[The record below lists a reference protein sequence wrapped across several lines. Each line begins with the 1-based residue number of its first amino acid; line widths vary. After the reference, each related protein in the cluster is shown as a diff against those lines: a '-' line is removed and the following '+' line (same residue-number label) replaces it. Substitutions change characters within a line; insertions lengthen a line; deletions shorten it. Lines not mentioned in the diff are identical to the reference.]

1 MNLFL
6 HRLWQSPFLHVLD
19 VALVAFLIYRVLLLF
34 QGTRAVQVLRGL
46 VILALGTFF
55 AEYIL
60 GLPTLG
66 WILHTFWRAGVVVLA
81 VVFQPELRALLAQ
94 LGSHRLGR
102 LFIPQEISF
111 IDEIIS
117 ALRDGV
123 AGRVGML
130 IVLEQETGLRNF
142 ISTGTIINGKVTSE
156 LLSTIFFPHT
166 LLHDGA
172 AILREDRLVAAGCV
186 LPLTNNPELSR
197 VLGTRHRAA
206 LGLSEIS
213 DALIIVLSEETGTV
227 SLVRHGQM
235 ERNLRLDDLHDR
247 LRRHYKSL
255 GEKGHLR
262 RRSRETD
269 L

>member
-1 MNLFL
+1 M
-6 HRLWQSPFLHVLD
+6 VD
-19 VALVAFLIYRVLLLF
+19 VALVAFVIYHVLLLF
-34 QGTRAVQVLRGL
+34 NGTRAVQVLRGV
-46 VILALGTFF
+46 VILAVGTFLVDRL
-55 AEYIL
+55 L

-66 WILHTFWRAGVVVLA
+66 WVLRTFWRAGVVVLA

-94 LGSHRLGR
+94 LGSHRLSR
-102 LFIPQEISF
+102 MFVPQETTF
-111 IDEIIS
+111 IDEIIG

-142 ISTGTIINGKVTSE
+142 IGTGTIINGKVTSA

-186 LPLTNNPELSR
+186 LPLSNNPELSR
-197 VLGTRHRAA
+197 VMGTRHRAA

-213 DALIIVLSEETGTV
+213 DAVVIVLSEETGTV
-227 SLVRHGQM
+227 SLVRNGQI
-235 ERNLRLDDLHDR
+235 EPHLRLADLQSR
-247 LRRHYKSL
+247 LKDLYKSI
-255 GEKGHLR
+255 GAKGALR

>member
-1 MNLFL
+1 MTLFF
-6 HRLWQSPFLHVLD
+6 HRLWQSPFLHVVD
-19 VALVAFLIYRVLLLF
+19 VALVAFLIYRILLLF

-46 VILALGTFF
+46 VILALGTFLADQIF
-55 AEYIL
+55 H
-60 GLPTLG
+60 LPTLG
-66 WILHTFWRAGVVVLA
+66 WVLRTFWRAGVVVLA

-94 LGSHRLGR
+94 LGSHRLSR
-102 LFIPQEISF
+102 MFIPQEISF
-111 IDEIIS
+111 IDEIMA
-117 ALRDGV
+117 ALREGV

-142 ISTGTIINGKVTSE
+142 ISTGTTINGKVTSE

-166 LLHDGA
+166 ILHDGA

-186 LPLTNNPELSR
+186 LPLSNNPELSR
-197 VLGTRHRAA
+197 VMGTRHRAA

-213 DALIIVLSEETGTV
+213 DAVVIVLSEETGTV
-227 SLVRHGQM
+227 SLVRHGQI
-235 ERNLRLDDLHDR
+235 ERNVRLDDLQDR
-247 LRRHYKSL
+247 LRKLYKSL